1 MHLPPPPKVEQCL
14 FLTNLLSQITRH
26 VVEIIQRQEFILK
39 LTRAFMMFGG
49 PSHRLQA
56 QIQATA
62 RVLDIEL
69 SCMYLPDVMLISFD
83 DGSTGTSNIKFIRQS
98 STLDMGKLY
107 DGFRLYWKVRSPP
120 LLSYFLSFSY
130 LRYQYYYYF
139 HLISTARFQSLIFS
153 SGHPR

>member
-1 MHLPPPPKVEQCL
+1 
-14 FLTNLLSQITRH
+14 
-26 VVEIIQRQEFILK
+26 
-39 LTRAFMMFGG
+39 MFGG

-56 QIQATA
+56 QIRATA

-107 DGFRLYWKVRSPP
+107 DGFRLYWKVRSPSATFLFS
-120 LLSYFLSFSY
+120 LLFVSTISIYIYIF
-130 LRYQYYYYF
+130 R
-139 HLISTARFQSLIFS
+139 LISTARFQSLIFS
-153 SGHPR
+153 SGHPRQDLRFASLRRA